1 MIFYR
6 LRDIKTPPFAY
17 VVNKDEV
24 VDTCASC
31 SMPYQGL
38 TRNMEVEI
46 CTTENTQWETRIK
59 AKPLMADH
67 WLVGDEQLVATF
79 DKIMPGCFKAI
90 EIQVVSWLTRNP
102 HALSFDPQAMFRAQ
116 HHPAP
121 PRYFY
126 LKPAHEI
133 PLAPELTDIFPPLS
147 CSDCGREIPEIPI
160 DWQPLPDER
169 APHKAGSLQNL
180 YLEGYDYLFREDV
193 VAYLEKHFPNMIL
206 EALVSQP
213 TTI

>member
-17 VVNKDEV
+17 VINKDEV
-24 VDTCASC
+24 VDACPSC

-38 TRNMEVEI
+38 MDKMEVEV
-46 CTTENTQWETRIK
+46 CTTEQSQWESRIE

-67 WLVGDEQLVATF
+67 WLIGDEALVAKF
-79 DKIMPGCFKAI
+79 EAIMPGCFEAI
-90 EIQVVSWLTRNP
+90 EIEVASWLTRNP

-116 HHPAP
+116 NHSAP

-126 LKPAHEI
+126 LKPRHEI
-133 PLAPELTDIFPPLS
+133 SMSHELSHIFPPLS
-147 CSDCGREIPEIPI
+147 CNDCRREIPEIPI
-160 DWQPLPDER
+160 DWQPLPDEE
-169 APHKAGSLQNL
+169 APFKAGSLKNL

-193 VAYLEKHFPNMIL
+193 VPQLEKQFPNMIL